1 MTTTQTEQLV
11 TVVRQRLVLEEVVIS
26 LEEFNN
32 YNRDIRYG
40 ETYWSDLHWEDSQ
53 FPDYCEEQTYY
64 TAYEGDVTSFT
75 DDCVG
80 WLSPDDV
87 YSSCSDQLEIRKSS
101 LENYAQVNGITRS
114 C

>member
-64 TAYEGDVTSFT
+64 TAYEGDVTNFI

-87 YSSCSDQLEIRKSS
+87 YSSSYDKLEIRKSS
-101 LENYAQVNGITRS
+101 LENYAQANGITRS
-114 C
+114 